1 MTIYPNEEAHMPA
14 TVTGPRR
21 ARVIA
26 TGVLAGTLALAAGCG
41 SSAANS
47 GGSAAS
53 HHPMAH
59 ASSHPMAESA
69 AFGPD
74 CGMIPSSGMGSL
86 HSMSMDSVVAAASH
100 NPLLSTFASDVKTA
114 RLAGDLT
121 SMHALTIFAPANSA
135 FRKIPAA
142 QMSMM
147 HNAPELAKI
156 LKGHVVDG
164 RVTPAELAHGMTLT
178 TLAGTSLRTARMGS
192 VYEVGSAHVLCGNI
206 HTANATVYVIDKV
219 LEPMH

>member
-1 MTIYPNEEAHMPA
+1 M
-14 TVTGPRR
+14 
-21 ARVIA
+21 
-26 TGVLAGTLALAAGCG
+26 AGA
-41 SSAANS
+41 
-47 GGSAAS
+47 
-53 HHPMAH
+53 
-59 ASSHPMAESA
+59 A

-86 HSMSMDSVVAAASH
+86 HSMSMDSVVSAASH
-100 NPLLSTFASDVKTA
+100 NPLLSTFASDVRTA
-114 RLAGDLT
+114 GLAGGLT

-142 QMSMM
+142 QMNMM

-156 LKGHVVDG
+156 LKGHVVSG

-178 TLAGTSLRTARMGS
+178 TLAGTALKTARMGS
-192 VYEVGSAHVLCGNI
+192 VYEVGDAHVLCGNI

>member
-1 MTIYPNEEAHMPA
+1 MTTPNKEAQMPA

-21 ARVIA
+21 ARVIT
-26 TGVLAGTLALAAGCG
+26 TGVLAGALALAAGCG

-47 GGSAAS
+47 GGSAAT
-53 HHPMAH
+53 HRPMAH
-59 ASSHPMAESA
+59 ASSHPMAGSA

-86 HSMSMDSVVAAASH
+86 HSMSMDSVVTAASH
-100 NPLLSTFASDVKTA
+100 NPLLSTFASDVRTA
-114 RLAGDLT
+114 GLAAGLT
-121 SMHALTIFAPANSA
+121 SMHALTIFAPADSA
-135 FRKIPAA
+135 FRKVPAA

-178 TLAGTSLRTARMGS
+178 TLAGTSLKASRMGS
-192 VYEVGSAHVLCGNI
+192 VYEVGNAHVLCGNI